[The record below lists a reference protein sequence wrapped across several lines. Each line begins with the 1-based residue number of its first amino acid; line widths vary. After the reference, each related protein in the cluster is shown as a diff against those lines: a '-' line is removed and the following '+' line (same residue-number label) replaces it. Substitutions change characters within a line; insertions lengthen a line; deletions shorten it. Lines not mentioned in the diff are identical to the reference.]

1 MIEAESMA
9 RRKEAAM
16 SLEAPERTYASL
28 ADRAYHELRDQLV
41 LLDIQPGSAIN
52 EGQLSA
58 QLGLGR
64 TPLREALKK
73 LELDHLVASFPR
85 RGTFATQVDIT
96 DLANISELRQAL
108 EPLAAARAARSATPA
123 VRTELADTAAQIAA
137 LNPETEQRRS
147 LMAYDLAVH
156 RLIYRAAGN
165 PHLEETLVRL
175 DNLATRVWCMVID
188 RLPSIGGHIQEHAD
202 LLHAIADGDPDRAAT
217 LASEHV
223 ASFEQSVRA
232 VL

>member
-1 MIEAESMA
+1 MV
-9 RRKEAAM
+9 
-16 SLEAPERTYASL
+16 SLEVPERVYGSL

-52 EGQLSA
+52 EAQLSA

-96 DLANISELRQAL
+96 DLANVSELRQAL
-108 EPLAAARAARSATPA
+108 EPLAAARAARSATPTLRA
-123 VRTELADTAAQIAA
+123 DLASKAEQIAV
-137 LNPETEQRRS
+137 LEPEGEDRRS
-147 LMAYDLAVH
+147 LMEYDLAVH

-165 PHLEETLVRL
+165 PHIEETLVRL
-175 DNLATRVWCMVID
+175 DNLATRTWCLVLN
-188 RLPSIGGHIQEHAD
+188 RLPPVGDHITEHAD
-202 LLHAIADGDPDRAAT
+202 LLRAIVERDADRAAT
-217 LASEHV
+217 LASQHV
-223 ASFEQSVRA
+223 TSFDTSVRA